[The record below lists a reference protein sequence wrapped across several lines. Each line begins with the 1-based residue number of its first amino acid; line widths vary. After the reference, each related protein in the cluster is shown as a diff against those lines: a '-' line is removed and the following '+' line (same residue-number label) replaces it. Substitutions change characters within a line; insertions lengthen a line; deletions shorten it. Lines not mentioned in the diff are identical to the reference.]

1 MNIVILAAGQGKR
14 MKSALPKVLQTLA
27 GKPLLQHVLTTA
39 LSLQGKQAKN
49 GPVVVVGHGA
59 ADVKTFLASAS
70 KEDTNFGK
78 VVTALQAEQKGTGHA
93 LLQAL
98 PKLDVQ
104 EPTLVLYGDVPLTT
118 KKTLSKLAKLA
129 DGVRGG
135 NCALALLTQNL
146 SNPTGYG
153 RILRD
158 ADGSVKAIVEEKD
171 ATLTQKAI
179 QEINTGIMVLPTNS
193 LKKWLKA
200 LRASNAQGEY
210 YLTDVI
216 AMAVKDGVPIRTTQ
230 ADDEFET
237 VGVNSRD
244 QLAALERA
252 HQLNIAN
259 QLMDAGVSLA
269 DPARIDVRGTLECGT
284 DVSIDVG
291 CIFEGCVTLD
301 AGTKIGPFCVIR
313 NSVIGK
319 GVSIHAFSH
328 VDGAKV
334 GSQSII
340 GPYAR
345 LRPGADLS
353 NDVHIGN
360 FVEVKNS
367 KIAANSKANHLAY
380 VGDSIV
386 GSRVNIGAGT
396 ITCNYD
402 GVNKH
407 QTIIEDDVFIGSDTQ
422 LVAPVRVGRGATL
435 GAGTTLTKDAPANL
449 LTISRVRQVSL
460 RWQRPVK
467 QENKSVLKKVSAK
480 KVPVKKVVAK
490 KSAPKKTVAKK
501 VAKKVVKTPAKDKK

>member
-1 MNIVILAAGQGKR
+1 

-27 GKPLLQHVLTTA
+27 GKPLLQHVLNTA
-39 LSLQGKQAKN
+39 LSIQGKQSKS
-49 GPVVVVGHGA
+49 GPIVVVGHGA
-59 ADVKTFLASAS
+59 ADVKEFLLNTS
-70 KEDTNFGK
+70 KEDPGFSK
-78 VVTALQAEQKGTGHA
+78 VSTVLQAEQKGTGHA

-98 PKLDVQ
+98 PKLDVL
-104 EPTLVLYGDVPLTT
+104 EPTLVLYGDVPLTS

-129 DGVRGG
+129 DGVRGQDS
-135 NCALALLTQNL
+135 ALALLTQDL

-153 RILRD
+153 RIVRD
-158 ADGSVKAIVEEKD
+158 ADGSVKEIVEEKD
-171 ATLTQKAI
+171 ATATQKII
-179 QEINTGIMVLPTNS
+179 QEINTGIMVLPTNA

-200 LRASNAQGEY
+200 LRVNNAQGEY

-237 VGVNSRD
+237 IGVNSRE
-244 QLAALERA
+244 QLASLERV

-269 DPARIDVRGTLECGT
+269 DPARIDIRGTLECGT
-284 DVSIDVG
+284 DVFIDVG
-291 CIFEGCVTLD
+291 CVFEGCVTLA
-301 AGTKIGPFCVIR
+301 AGTKIGPYCVIR

-319 GVSIHAFSH
+319 GVAVHAYSH
-328 VDGAKV
+328 IDGAKV
-334 GSQSII
+334 GNQSII

-345 LRPGADLS
+345 LRPGAELS

-435 GAGTTLTKDAPANL
+435 GAGTTLTKDAPANQ
-449 LTISRVRQVSL
+449 LTVSRVRQVSL
-460 RWQRPVK
+460 QWERPVK
-467 QENKSVLKKVSAK
+467 QVKKSPVKKT
-480 KVPVKKVVAK
+480 PVKKVAL
-490 KSAPKKTVAKK
+490 KKTTKGKK
-501 VAKKVVKTPAKDKK
+501 

>member
-39 LSLQGKQAKN
+39 LFLQGKQAKT
-49 GPVVVVGHGA
+49 GPIVVVGHGA
-59 ADVKTFLASAS
+59 ADVKEFIANASQ
-70 KEDTNFGK
+70 EDPSFGK
-78 VVTALQAEQKGTGHA
+78 VATVLQAEQKGTGHA

-98 PKLDVQ
+98 PKIDVQ
-104 EPTLVLYGDVPLTT
+104 EPTLVLYGDVPLTS
-118 KKTLSKLAKLA
+118 KKTLAKLAKLA
-129 DGVRGG
+129 DGVRGQDS
-135 NCALALLTQNL
+135 ALALLTQDL
-146 SNPTGYG
+146 TNPTGYG
-153 RILRD
+153 RIVRD
-158 ADGSVKAIVEEKD
+158 AEGSVREIVEEKD
-171 ATLTQKAI
+171 ATPAQKAI
-179 QEINTGIMVLPTNS
+179 KEINTGIMVLPTNA
-193 LKKWLKA
+193 LKRWLKA
-200 LRASNAQGEY
+200 LRSSNAQGEY

-237 VGVNSRD
+237 IGVNSRD
-244 QLAALERA
+244 QLASLERT

-284 DVSIDVG
+284 DVFIDVG
-291 CIFEGCVTLD
+291 CVFEGCVTL
-301 AGTKIGPFCVIR
+301 AVGTKIGPYCVIR

-319 GVSIHAFSH
+319 NVSINAFSH
-328 VDGAKV
+328 LDGAKV
-334 GSQSII
+334 GNHSVV

-345 LRPGADLS
+345 LRPGADLA

-407 QTIIEDDVFIGSDTQ
+407 QTIIEDDAFIGSDTQ

-435 GAGTTLTKDAPANL
+435 GAGTTLTKDAPPNQ
-449 LTISRVRQVSL
+449 LTVSRAKQISIP
-460 RWQRPVK
+460 WQRPVK
-467 QENKSVLKKVSAK
+467 QEKKVAAK
-480 KVPVKKVVAK
+480 KTATKKAVAK
-490 KSAPKKTVAKK
+490 KAAKGKK
-501 VAKKVVKTPAKDKK
+501 

>member
-1 MNIVILAAGQGKR
+1 

-39 LSLQGKQAKN
+39 LSLQGKQAKT
-49 GPVVVVGHGA
+49 GPIVVVGHGA
-59 ADVKTFLASAS
+59 ADVKEFLAHAS
-70 KEDTNFGK
+70 KEDPGFSRVT
-78 VVTALQAEQKGTGHA
+78 TALQAEQKGTGHA

-98 PKLDVQ
+98 PKLDAQ
-104 EPTLVLYGDVPLTT
+104 EPTLVLYGDVPLTS
-118 KKTLSKLAKLA
+118 KKTLAKLAKLA
-129 DGVRGG
+129 DGVRGQDS
-135 NCALALLTQNL
+135 ALALLTQDL
-146 SNPTGYG
+146 ANPSGYG
-153 RILRD
+153 RIIRD
-158 ADGSVKAIVEEKD
+158 ADGLVQAIVEEKD
-171 ATLTQKAI
+171 ASPIQKAI
-179 QEINTGIMVLPTNS
+179 KEINTGIMVLPTS
-193 LKKWLKA
+193 ALKKWLKA
-200 LRASNAQGEY
+200 LSSSNSQGEY

-216 AMAVKDGVPIRTTQ
+216 AMAVEAGVPIRTTQ

-237 VGVNSRD
+237 IGVNSRD
-244 QLAALERA
+244 QLASLERT
-252 HQLNIAN
+252 HQLNIAS
-259 QLMDAGVSLA
+259 QLMSAGVSLA

-284 DVSIDVG
+284 DVFIDVG
-291 CIFEGCVTLD
+291 CVFEGCVTLA
-301 AGTKIGPFCVIR
+301 AGTKVGPYCIIR

-319 GVSIHAFSH
+319 GVSINAFSH
-328 VDGAKV
+328 IEGAKV
-334 GSQSII
+334 GNNSLI

-345 LRPGADLS
+345 LRPGADLA

-435 GAGTTLTKDAPANL
+435 GAGTTLTKDAPPNQ
-449 LTISRVRQVSL
+449 LTVSRAKQVSL
-460 RWQRPVK
+460 VWQRPVK
-467 QENKSVLKKVSAK
+467 QE
-480 KVPVKKVVAK
+480 
-490 KSAPKKTVAKK
+490 KK
-501 VAKKVVKTPAKDKK
+501 VAAKNTVTKKAVVKKSVKGKK